1 MKRLCTVYNISYSNK
16 KSMCNCKLQ
25 IIVNININIK
35 CKFKYNM
42 GHSCSDMILT
52 GNCNSVVHTCH
63 HGDIHIKKL
72 AKCSQK
78 LFQSLQT

>member
-1 MKRLCTVYNISYSNK
+1 
-16 KSMCNCKLQ
+16 
-25 IIVNININIK
+25 
-35 CKFKYNM
+35 M